1 MEKKWYIVH
10 TQSGCEQKAKEN
22 LQEIIRLKKVGESFD
37 EILIPSEE
45 VEELVKGE
53 KKKKSKKYFPGYIL
67 VKMELTNETWHV
79 VKDTPK
85 ISGFVGNAQNPSP
98 LGDEE
103 VKRITHQ
110 ISEGVLKT
118 KPKEAFEKGENIRV
132 VDGPFSNFNGIIED
146 VKPDKR
152 KLKVLVSIFGR
163 STPVELDFT
172 QVEKT

>member
-10 TQSGCEQKAKEN
+10 TQSGCEHKAKEN
-22 LQEIIRLKKVGESFD
+22 LQEIIKIKKVEPFFD

-45 VEELVKGE
+45 VEELVRGE

-67 VKMELTNETWHV
+67 VKMALTNETWHV

-85 ISGFVGNAQNPSP
+85 ISGFVGNSLNPAP
-98 LGDEE
+98 LSESE
-103 VKRITHQ
+103 VSRITNQ

-146 VKPDKR
+146 IKPDKR
-152 KLKVLVSIFGR
+152 KLRVLVSIFGR

-172 QVEKT
+172 QVEKA

>member
-10 TQSGCEQKAKEN
+10 TQSGSELKAKEN
-22 LQEIIRLKKVGESFD
+22 LREIIKIKKVGEFFD

-45 VEELVKGE
+45 VEELIKGE

-85 ISGFVGNAQNPSP
+85 ISGFVGNAQNPTP
-98 LGDEE
+98 LGEDE
-103 VKRITHQ
+103 VKKITNQ
-110 ISEGVLKT
+110 ISEGVLKI

-132 VDGPFSNFNGIIED
+132 IEGPFSNFNGIIED